1 MAESSNPLRRWQ
13 AVTVSMLVLG
23 YAGYYLCRSDYS
35 VALPLIIA
43 EMGRRGI
50 PASAA
55 TIRLGTI
62 ASLGV
67 LAYAIGKFPSGGA
80 ADFLGGKRNFL
91 LGMSGS
97 VVFTILFALG
107 GGLPIFTIAWIGNRL
122 VQSMGW
128 AGVVK
133 VTSKW
138 FSYSS
143 YGAAMGIISLSYLFG
158 DAASRQ
164 FMAILIGRGVG
175 WRGVFFV
182 AGATLALIA
191 LLNVIFLREGPRDV
205 GLAEA
210 SINPTN
216 LFKHEGEKHTP
227 ASIGQLLKPLL
238 GSGVFW
244 LVCLLSFG
252 LTIVRETF
260 NIWTPTYF
268 TQAVG
273 LSDATAAASSALF
286 PLFGGISVLAAGFLS
301 DRLGIG
307 GRAAIILYGLVLAG
321 VALMAL
327 GNLKFASKA
336 GPVLLV
342 AAVAF
347 LVLGPYSY
355 LAGAIALDFG
365 GKQGSATASGF
376 IDGVGYLG
384 GVLAGNSVAQVS
396 VRFGWKGAFTM
407 LAAVCWLSG
416 LAAAAYWVHQR
427 RMAVV
432 ESVSAGSVRV

>member
-1 MAESSNPLRRWQ
+1 MASSKSLRFWQ
-13 AVTVSMLVLG
+13 AVTVSLMVLG
-23 YAGYYLCRSDYS
+23 YAAYYLCRSDYS
-35 VALPLIIA
+35 VALPLILA
-43 EMGRRGI
+43 DMGRRGI
-50 PASAA
+50 PVNLA
-55 TIRLGTI
+55 TIRMGTI

-97 VVFTILFALG
+97 VVFTIVFALG

-164 FMAILIGRGVG
+164 FMAILIAHGVG

-182 AGATLALIA
+182 AGATLAVIA
-191 LLNVIFLREGPRDV
+191 CLNLLFLKESPREV
-205 GLAEA
+205 GLPEP
-210 SINPTN
+210 STNPTN
-216 LFKHEGEKHTP
+216 VFKEQGERHTP
-227 ASIGQLLKPLL
+227 PGLTGLLKPLL

-244 LVCLLSFG
+244 LVCFLSFG
-252 LTIVRETF
+252 MTIVRETF

-273 LSDATAAASSALF
+273 LDAAAAASSSALF

-301 DRLGIG
+301 DRLGIS
-307 GRAAIILYGLVLAG
+307 GRAAIILYGLVFAG
-321 VALMAL
+321 VALFAL
-327 GNLKFASKA
+327 ANLKFGSSKA

-376 IDGVGYLG
+376 IDGVGYIG
-384 GVLAGNSVAQVS
+384 GVLAGNSVAQIS
-396 VRFGWKGAFTM
+396 VAYGWKGAFIM

-416 LAAAAYWVHQR
+416 IAAAAYWVHQKH
-427 RMAVV
+427 MAAT
-432 ESVSAGSVRV
+432 ELVSAGTVL